1 MTNKKNTSI
10 DKPYF
15 PASDQFNIS
24 DFPFYWIAL
33 LNSKYSIEME
43 KTLKK
48 IDLDITRWRIA
59 MLLKIHGEM
68 SISDICQHAVAKLPT
83 ITKIVY
89 RMQDKKLVTVK
100 NSSKDGRVSI
110 VTITSQGLDKVQEI
124 IETTNDLFSQAFK
137 GFSDVEIKRM
147 NKLNKKLLTNLF

>member
-1 MTNKKNTSI
+1 MTNKKNISI

-15 PASDQFNIS
+15 PASEQFNIN
-24 DFPFYWIAL
+24 DFPFYWVAL

-48 IDLDITRWRIA
+48 IDLDITRWRIV

-89 RMQDKKLVTVK
+89 RMQDKNLVTVK
-100 NSSKDGRVSI
+100 SSSKDGRVS
-110 VTITSQGLDKVQEI
+110 VVAITNQGLDKIQETI
-124 IETTNDLFSQAFK
+124 KTTSDLFNQAFK
-137 GFSDVEIKRM
+137 GFSEAEINRM
-147 NKLNKKLLTNLF
+147 NKLNKKLLSNLF